1 MEHRG
6 RTFVRAQSA
15 SSRSR
20 SLMDRRDIDIRDFG
34 SYEDIVR
41 DPKLVGTLSMGESRC
56 HGGNAT
62 SSTGEKNENTD
73 TGVVNAPTNADKR
86 DISVDPNNPV

>member
-1 MEHRG
+1 
-6 RTFVRAQSA
+6 
-15 SSRSR
+15 
-20 SLMDRRDIDIRDFG
+20 
-34 SYEDIVR
+34 
-41 DPKLVGTLSMGESRC
+41 MGESRC

-86 DISVDPNNPV
+86 DIQSSVGRWGEDLEIRCT